1 MKTKFMLN
9 KEFIE
14 ARKVDLEKK
23 QTELK
28 EQLSSIVTKDR
39 QSTEFD
45 ADFPDFGDKEDDNA
59 AEVAVYQGNISMEED
74 IKFSLER
81 KKKALEI
88 IQQGKYGI
96 CDRCG
101 EPIAEQRLIV
111 FPQATACMNCKRR
124 KL

>member
-81 KKKALEI
+81 IKKALEI

-111 FPQATACMNCKRR
+111 FPQATACMNCKHR

>member
-1 MKTKFMLN
+1 MLN

-81 KKKALEI
+81 IKKALEI

-111 FPQATACMNCKRR
+111 FPQATACMNCKHR

>member
-81 KKKALEI
+81 IKKALEI